1 MNANERAGAGLAVAA
16 TTMVGSAVAAS
27 SLLVDYPALAGQ
39 AGRYAVGAAV
49 LALVLRLRGQR
60 RLPRLAPRDL
70 GLVLALAATGLVG
83 FNLCLLAAVD
93 RADPAVIGLVI
104 GCAPVLLALVGPPLA
119 GRPPTRRGL
128 LAAAVV
134 VAGAALA
141 QGGGRASAAGL
152 ALAVGALAGEAAF
165 SLLAVPLLP
174 RLGPIGLSIYVCAAA
189 AVLLAVAAAVVEGPA
204 ALALPTGTEGLALAW
219 LGLVVTSAG
228 FVAWYSGVARLGVER
243 AGLFTGLIPVAALAS
258 VAAVGTSQVTAT
270 KLAGSLVVG
279 AGILVGLGGGPRRDR
294 KPGVRL
300 ARIEYN
306 SPHGHRD
313 QADHARPVA

>member
-1 MNANERAGAGLAVAA
+1 MDARERAGVALATTA

-27 SLLVDYPALAGQ
+27 SLLVDYPALSGQ
-39 AGRYAVGAAV
+39 AGRYAAGAAV
-49 LALVLRLRGQR
+49 LALVLRLRGR
-60 RLPRLAPRDL
+60 GRLPRLSPRDL

-128 LAAAVV
+128 LAAVVV

-152 ALAVGALAGEAAF
+152 ALAVGALGGEAAF

-174 RLGPIGLSIYVCAAA
+174 RLGPIGLSVHVCAAA
-189 AVLLAVAAAVVEGPA
+189 AVLLAVAAVVVDGPA
-204 ALALPTGTEGLALAW
+204 ALAVPTGPEGLALAW
-219 LGLVVTSAG
+219 LGLVVTALG

-243 AGLFTGLIPVAALAS
+243 AGLFAGLIPVAALAS
-258 VAAVGTSQVTAT
+258 VAVVGTSQVTPA

-279 AGILVGLGGGPRRDR
+279 AGILVGLGGKAGVPVGP
-294 KPGVRL
+294 
-300 ARIEYN
+300 IEYN
-306 SPHGHRD
+306 STHGHRD
-313 QADHARPVA
+313 PADHARPVA

>member
-1 MNANERAGAGLAVAA
+1 MDARERAGVALATTA

-27 SLLVDYPALAGQ
+27 SLLVDYPALSGQ

-49 LALVLRLRGQR
+49 LALVLRLRGR
-60 RLPRLAPRDL
+60 GRLPRLSPRDL

-128 LAAAVV
+128 LAAVVV

-141 QGGGRASAAGL
+141 QGGGKASAAGL

-174 RLGPIGLSIYVCAAA
+174 RLGPIGLSVHVCAAA
-189 AVLLAVAAAVVEGPA
+189 AVLLAVAAVVVDGPA
-204 ALALPTGTEGLALAW
+204 ALAVPTGPEGLALAW
-219 LGLVVTSAG
+219 LGLVVTALG

-243 AGLFTGLIPVAALAS
+243 AGLFAGLIPVAALAS
-258 VAAVGTSQVTAT
+258 VAVVGTSQVTPA

-279 AGILVGLGGGPRRDR
+279 AGILVGLGGKADVPVGP
-294 KPGVRL
+294 
-300 ARIEYN
+300 IEYN
-306 SPHGHRD
+306 NTHGHRD
-313 QADHARPVA
+313 PADHARPVA

>member
-1 MNANERAGAGLAVAA
+1 MNANERAGAALAVAA
-16 TTMVGSAVAAS
+16 TMVGSAVAAS

-39 AGRYAVGAAV
+39 AGRYAVGAVV
-49 LALVLRLRGQR
+49 LAVVLRLRGQR
-60 RLPRLAPRDL
+60 RLPRLTARDL

-93 RADPAVIGLVI
+93 RADPAMIGLVI
-104 GCAPVLLALVGPPLA
+104 GCTPVLLALVGPPLA

-134 VAGAALA
+134 VAGAGLA

-152 ALAVGALAGEAAF
+152 LLAVGALAGEAAF

-174 RLGPIGLSIYVCAAA
+174 KLGPAGLSTYVCAVAAILLAAA
-189 AVLLAVAAAVVEGPA
+189 AVVLDGSAALVLPTAA
-204 ALALPTGTEGLALAW
+204 QALALGW
-219 LGLVVTSAG
+219 LGLVVTTVG

-243 AGLFTGLIPVAALAS
+243 AGLFAGLIPVAALVS
-258 VAAVGTSQVTAT
+258 VAVVGASEISGT

-279 AGILVGLGGGPRRDR
+279 AGIVLGLGGPGRPR
-294 KPGVRL
+294 P
-300 ARIEYN
+300 AT
-306 SPHGHRD
+306 P
-313 QADHARPVA
+313 RPSG